1 MLQIR
6 CKFRPAT
13 AEFIYS
19 ISSGKS
25 VGVVA
30 VSGVAVAPP
39 PVTVPLNFFE
49 DTHGVVQTAGGA
61 DPLFFR
67 GGGGGFSLIYEGLL
81 ARCPPH
87 PPSNLPLAGPD
98 PVGKYPKCTSPR
110 HVQNQFL

>member
-25 VGVVA
+25 VGVGA
-30 VSGVAVAPP
+30 VRAVAVAP

-49 DTHGVVQTAGGA
+49 DTHGVVQTEERTRSSCAA
-61 DPLFFR
+61 AAAFR
-67 GGGGGFSLIYEGLL
+67 
-81 ARCPPH
+81 
-87 PPSNLPLAGPD
+87 
-98 PVGKYPKCTSPR
+98 
-110 HVQNQFL
+110 

>member
-25 VGVVA
+25 VGA
-30 VSGVAVAPP
+30 VGAVAP

-49 DTHGVVQTAGGA
+49 DTHGVVQTT
-61 DPLFFR
+61 DPLFLR
-67 GGGGGFSLIYEGLL
+67 GGAAAAF
-81 ARCPPH
+81 R
-87 PPSNLPLAGPD
+87 
-98 PVGKYPKCTSPR
+98 
-110 HVQNQFL
+110 

>member
-30 VSGVAVAPP
+30 VSGVAVTPP

-61 DPLFFR
+61 DPLFLR
-67 GGGGGFSLIYEGLL
+67 GGGGFSLIYEGLL
-81 ARCPPH
+81 VRCPPH
-87 PPSNLPLAGPD
+87 PPSNLPLACSLE
-98 PVGKYPKCTSPR
+98 VGKYPKA
-110 HVQNQFL
+110 

>member
-25 VGVVA
+25 VGA
-30 VSGVAVAPP
+30 VSAVAP

-49 DTHGVVQTAGGA
+49 DTHGVVQTTDRSSCAA
-61 DPLFFR
+61 AAAAFR
-67 GGGGGFSLIYEGLL
+67 
-81 ARCPPH
+81 
-87 PPSNLPLAGPD
+87 
-98 PVGKYPKCTSPR
+98 
-110 HVQNQFL
+110 

>member
-25 VGVVA
+25 VGVGA
-30 VSGVAVAPP
+30 VSGVAVAP

-49 DTHGVVQTAGGA
+49 DTHGVAQTARGA
-61 DPLFFR
+61 DPLFLR

-87 PPSNLPLAGPD
+87 PPSNLPSAGPV
-98 PVGKYPKCTSPR
+98 PVGKYPKFKSPR
-110 HVQNQFL
+110 RPV

>member
-25 VGVVA
+25 VGT
-30 VSGVAVAPP
+30 VSAVAPP

-49 DTHGVVQTAGGA
+49 DTHGVVQTT
-61 DPLFFR
+61 DPLFLR

-81 ARCPPH
+81 VRCSPH
-87 PPSNLPLAGPD
+87 PPYNLTLADPV
-98 PVGKYPKCTSPR
+98 PVGKYPKYKSPR
-110 HVQNQFL
+110 HA

>member
-25 VGVVA
+25 VGA
-30 VSGVAVAPP
+30 VSAVAP

-49 DTHGVVQTAGGA
+49 DTHGVVQTEERTRSSCAA
-61 DPLFFR
+61 AAAAFR
-67 GGGGGFSLIYEGLL
+67 
-81 ARCPPH
+81 
-87 PPSNLPLAGPD
+87 
-98 PVGKYPKCTSPR
+98 
-110 HVQNQFL
+110 